1 MIHPERIA
9 HIVLKVRNLEQSRQ
23 FYTEILGMQ
32 VMKQVPEIR
41 AVFLSF
47 NGRDHHEIAL
57 FEIGDKAD
65 APKMS
70 STGMLHFA
78 MRLRTEDDLLAAYSE
93 FKAKGVPISFT
104 VNHGVSKSIYFRD
117 PDDNELEVY
126 TDNDIAELDAIKP
139 NAYLGMEKLDF
150 AKDDRG
156 LADVIASMRH

>member
-9 HIVLKVRNLEQSRQ
+9 HVVLKVRNLEQSKK

-32 VMKQVPEIR
+32 VMKHVPEIK

-57 FEIGDKAD
+57 FEIGAS
-65 APKMS
+65 AETPKMNQ
-70 STGMLHFA
+70 TGMLHVAF
-78 MRLRTEDDLLAAYSE
+78 RLRTEEDLLAAYKE
-93 FKAKGVPISFT
+93 FKEKGVPVSFT

-117 PDDNELEVY
+117 PDNNELEVY
-126 TDNDIAELDAIKP
+126 CDNGIAEIDSIRP
-139 NAYLGMEKLDF
+139 NGYLGTEKLEF

-156 LADVIASMRH
+156 LADVMAELRR